1 MKNIEINYLDVS
13 GYEVLYPKT
22 TTENLIDFGEVLYTK
37 EEVDGFIAGLSN
49 QMGNLHFAYGTYTGQ
64 FSSSTV
70 NLGGGAKATEWQTII
85 IGFEPVGVIL
95 SIIGQGDSENSVF
108 PVIISASRRRN
119 TGGSSNSSSIG
130 FALPV
135 SENNYTVIEAIESGF
150 RVRSVA
156 SGSEISLNY
165 NPVYLNNKYA
175 YLAFG

>member
-1 MKNIEINYLDVS
+1 MKNIEINYMNEG
-13 GYEVLYPKT
+13 GYEVLYPNT
-22 TTENLIDFGEVLYTK
+22 TTENLIDFGEVLYTR

-49 QMGNLHFAYGTYTGQ
+49 QVGNLHFAYGTYTGQ

-70 NLGGGAKATEWQTII
+70 DLGGGAKATEWQTII
-85 IGFEPVGVIL
+85 IGFKPVGVIL
-95 SIIGQGDSENSVF
+95 SIIGQGTTEDSVF
-108 PVIISASRRRN
+108 PLIISATYSR
-119 TGGSSNSSSIG
+119 TGGGIYRSSSIG

-150 RVRSVA
+150 RARSV
-156 SGSEISLNY
+156 SSYSDVSLDF